1 MVELCGYSGKL
12 SVYMEIIDNINHL
25 SLCLWTKTIADM
37 PVEVS
42 RTRAHNLFMTPAIDK
57 IVIRDFPQLALIAWN
72 RQPDDVITGE
82 DAFALYEAN
91 WRFIEEDRLQP
102 REREMIARLTEVYGH
117 GLMNV

>member
-12 SVYMEIIDNINHL
+12 SVYMEIIDKINHL
-25 SLCLWTKTIADM
+25 SLCL
-37 PVEVS
+37 
-42 RTRAHNLFMTPAIDK
+42 
-57 IVIRDFPQLALIAWN
+57 N
-72 RQPDDVITGE
+72 RRPDDVITGE

-102 REREMIARLTEVYGH
+102 RERDMIARLTQIYGH